1 VRSIAAV
8 LLWCMGAGASANPW
22 PVIEAIELEGNRV
35 TRDRVIERE
44 LSLTPGD
51 PADPEVLERNRQAVE
66 DLGLFRRVEFKTAPA
81 AGGGVVLKITVREKR
96 YLLPLPRIDSSSDG
110 DVSYGAQLR
119 WANVRGLNHR
129 LNLTVEE
136 GRYPDGNRRERE
148 REASLAYVAPFIN
161 DTDWALSGRL
171 QALERVTPLDD
182 ERNYQETYHR
192 AEVLAIKDL
201 TTGRPRHGWRIG
213 GGLFVEDEANKGEFA
228 PPSEGHT
235 TALVGVASY
244 EDLRFHVY
252 SETGRKFEA
261 RAEMATDRL
270 GSDYSY
276 EMWQA
281 RYFESRPWG
290 ERDHQTWHL
299 IGLLGERRGGPMP
312 RDMYSLGGSSRLRGY
327 ESEFLLGDRVYY
339 GSVEWLRPIRRDWL
353 RGVLMLEAGGTDRD
367 RDGLRSASPFAS
379 IGLGVRMRFTWFVDL
394 EFELGI
400 AYPLRGGGGARFFAG
415 AH

>member
-1 VRSIAAV
+1 VRIIAAV
-8 LLWCMGAGASANPW
+8 LMWCLGAGASAAPW
-22 PVIEAIELEGNRV
+22 PVIESIELEGNRV

-44 LSLTPGD
+44 LDLAPGD
-51 PADPEVLERNRQAVE
+51 PADPALLERNRQAVE
-66 DLGLFRRVEFKTAPA
+66 DLGLFRRVVFDTAPA
-81 AGGGVVLKITVREKR
+81 PGGGVVLKITVKEKR
-96 YLLPLPRIDSSSDG
+96 FLLPLPRIDSSSDG

-119 WANVRGLNHR
+119 WTNVRGLNHR
-129 LNLTVEE
+129 LNLTVEQ
-136 GRYPDGNRRERE
+136 GRFPNGNRRERE
-148 REASLAYVAPFIN
+148 REAALSYTAPFVR
-161 DTDWALSGRL
+161 DSDWTVSGRL
-171 QALERVTPLDD
+171 QALERVTPLDE

-192 AEVLAIKDL
+192 AEVLAIRDL
-201 TTGRPRHGWRIG
+201 TTGRPRRGWRIG

-228 PPSEGHT
+228 PSSEGHT

-244 EDLRFHVY
+244 EELRFHVY
-252 SETGRKFEA
+252 SETGRKFDA
-261 RAEMATDRL
+261 RVELAADGL
-270 GSDYSY
+270 GSDYGY

-290 ERDHQTWHL
+290 DRDHQTWHL

-312 RDMYSLGGSSRLRGY
+312 RDVYSLGGSSRLRGY

-339 GSVEWLRPIRRDWL
+339 GSAEWLRPLGRDWL

-379 IGLGVRMRFTWFVDL
+379 IGLGLRMRFTWFVEL
-394 EFELGI
+394 EFELGV
-400 AYPLRGGGGARFFAG
+400 AYPLRGDGGARFFAG

>member
-1 VRSIAAV
+1 M
-8 LLWCMGAGASANPW
+8 WCMGAGASAAPW

-44 LSLTPGD
+44 LSVAPGD
-51 PADPEVLERNRQAVE
+51 PADPALLERNRQAVE
-66 DLGLFRRVEFKTAPA
+66 DLGLFRRVELETAPA
-81 AGGGVVLKITVREKR
+81 PGGGVVLTIKVKEKR
-96 YLLPLPRIDSSSDG
+96 FLLPLPRIDSSSDG

-119 WANVRGLNHR
+119 WTNVRGLNHR
-129 LNLTVEE
+129 LNLTVEQ
-136 GRYPDGNRRERE
+136 GRFPNGNRRERE
-148 REASLAYVAPFIN
+148 REAALSYTAPFVA
-161 DTDWALSGRL
+161 DSDWTVSGRL
-171 QALERVTPLDD
+171 QALETVTPLDD

-201 TTGRPRHGWRIG
+201 THGRPRQGWRIG

-252 SETGRKFEA
+252 SETARKFEA
-261 RAEMATDRL
+261 RAEAAAHGR
-270 GSDYSY
+270 GEDYGY
-276 EMWQA
+276 EERQA
-281 RYFESRPWG
+281 RHFESRPWG
-290 ERDHQTWHL
+290 DRDHQTWHL

-339 GSVEWLRPIRRDWL
+339 GSVEWLRPLGRDWL

-379 IGLGVRMRFTWFVDL
+379 IGLGLRMRFTWFVDL
-394 EFELGI
+394 EFELGV
-400 AYPLRGGGGARFFAG
+400 AYPLRGDGGARFFAG